1 MILLYILDVLMEA
14 LWTWAKTC
22 GIFYLISQLIGFPFS
37 WQLGTVFF
45 LVKLAVEYAISEAKE
60 SEGEISPEELE
71 DFLLALTED
80 AEFFELGGDGHDDHG
95 G

>member
-1 MILLYILDVLMEA
+1 MLFLYILMDA

-22 GIFYLISQLIGFPFS
+22 AIFYLISQLIGFPFS

-45 LVKLAVEYAISEAKE
+45 LVKLAVEYAISEDKE
-60 SEGEISPEELE
+60 SEGQISPEEME
-71 DFLLALTED
+71 EFLLALTQD
-80 AEFFELGGDGHDDHG
+80 AEIYELGGDDDDHG

>member
-1 MILLYILDVLMEA
+1 MLFLYILDLLMEA
-14 LWTWAKTC
+14 FWTWAKTC

-45 LVKLAVEYAISEAKE
+45 LVKLAVEYAISEDKE
-60 SEGEISPEELE
+60 SEGQISPEEME
-71 DFLLALTED
+71 EFLLALTED
-80 AEFFELGGDGHDDHG
+80 AEIYELGGDDDDHG

>member
-1 MILLYILDVLMEA
+1 MLFLYILDLLMEA

-45 LVKLAVEYAISEAKE
+45 LVKLAVEYAISEDKE
-60 SEGEISPEELE
+60 SEGQISPEEME
-71 DFLLALTED
+71 EFLLALTED
-80 AEFFELGGDGHDDHG
+80 AEIYELGGDDDDHG

>member
-1 MILLYILDVLMEA
+1 MLFLNILDLLMEA

-45 LVKLAVEYAISEAKE
+45 LVKLAVEYAISEDKE
-60 SEGEISPEELE
+60 SEGQISPEEME
-71 DFLLALTED
+71 EFLLALTQD
-80 AEFFELGGDGHDDHG
+80 AEIYELGGDDDDHG

>member
-1 MILLYILDVLMEA
+1 MLFLYILDLLMEA

-37 WQLGTVFF
+37 WQMGTVFF
-45 LVKLAVEYAISEAKE
+45 LVKLAVEYAISEDKE
-60 SEGEISPEELE
+60 SEGQISPEEME
-71 DFLLALTED
+71 EFLLALTED
-80 AEFFELGGDGHDDHG
+80 AEIYELGGDDDDHG

>member
-1 MILLYILDVLMEA
+1 MLFLYILDLLMEA

-45 LVKLAVEYAISEAKE
+45 LVKLAVEYAISEDKE
-60 SEGEISPEELE
+60 SEGQISPEEME
-71 DFLLALTED
+71 ESLLALTEA
-80 AEFFELGGDGHDDHG
+80 AEIYELGGDDDDHG

>member
-1 MILLYILDVLMEA
+1 MLFLYILDLLMEA

-45 LVKLAVEYAISEAKE
+45 LVKLAVEYAISEDKE
-60 SEGEISPEELE
+60 SEGQISPEEME
-71 DFLLALTED
+71 EFLLALTQD
-80 AEFFELGGDGHDDHG
+80 AEIYALGGDDDDHG

>member
-45 LVKLAVEYAISEAKE
+45 LVKLAVEYAISKDKE
-60 SEGEISPEELE
+60 SEGQISPEEME
-71 DFLLALTED
+71 EFLQALTQD
-80 AEFFELGGDGHDDHG
+80 AEIYELGGDDDDHG

>member
-1 MILLYILDVLMEA
+1 MLFLYILDLLMEA
-14 LWTWAKTC
+14 FWTWAKTC

-45 LVKLAVEYAISEAKE
+45 LVKLAVEYAISEDKE
-60 SEGEISPEELE
+60 SEGQISPEELE
-71 DFLLALTED
+71 EFLLALTQD
-80 AEFFELGGDGHDDHG
+80 AEIYELGGDDDDHG

>member
-1 MILLYILDVLMEA
+1 MLFLYILDILMDA

-22 GIFYLISQLIGFPFS
+22 AIFYLISQLIGFPFS

-45 LVKLAVEYAISEAKE
+45 LVKLAVEYAISEDKE
-60 SEGEISPEELE
+60 SEGQISPEEME
-71 DFLLALTED
+71 EFLLALTQD
-80 AEFFELGGDGHDDHG
+80 AEIYELGGDDDDHG

>member
-1 MILLYILDVLMEA
+1 MLFLYILNLLMEA

-22 GIFYLISQLIGFPFS
+22 GIFYLISQLIGFPFT

-45 LVKLAVEYAISEAKE
+45 LVKLAVEYAISEDKE
-60 SEGEISPEELE
+60 SEGQISPEEME
-71 DFLLALTED
+71 EFLLALTQD
-80 AEFFELGGDGHDDHG
+80 AEIYELGGDDDDHG

>member
-1 MILLYILDVLMEA
+1 MLFLYILNLLMEA

-22 GIFYLISQLIGFPFS
+22 AIFYLISQLIGFPFT

-45 LVKLAVEYAISEAKE
+45 LVKLAVEYAISEDEEPTAQ
-60 SEGEISPEELE
+60 ISPEELAE
-71 DFLLALTED
+71 ILRAGALD
-80 AEFFELGGDGHDDHG
+80 AEFHKLDGDGHDDHG

>member
-1 MILLYILDVLMEA
+1 MLFLYILDLLMEA
-14 LWTWAKTC
+14 LWTWSKTC

-45 LVKLAVEYAISEAKE
+45 LVKLAVEYAISEDKE
-60 SEGEISPEELE
+60 SEGQISPEEME
-71 DFLLALTED
+71 EFLLALTQD
-80 AEFFELGGDGHDDHG
+80 AEIYELGGDDDDHG

>member
-22 GIFYLISQLIGFPFS
+22 GIFYLISQLIGFPFG

-45 LVKLAVEYAISEAKE
+45 LVKLAAENAISVREEALLP
-60 SEGEISPEELE
+60 ISSEELA
-71 DFLLALTED
+71 DILHACAMD
-80 AEFFELGGDGHDDHG
+80 AEFSELDGDGHDDHG

>member
-1 MILLYILDVLMEA
+1 MLFLYILDLLMEA

-45 LVKLAVEYAISEAKE
+45 LVKLAVKYAISEDKE
-60 SEGEISPEELE
+60 SEGQISPEEME
-71 DFLLALTED
+71 EFLLALTQD
-80 AEFFELGGDGHDDHG
+80 AEIYELGGDDDDHG

>member
-1 MILLYILDVLMEA
+1 MLFLYILDLLMEA

-45 LVKLAVEYAISEAKE
+45 LVKLAVEYAISEDKE
-60 SEGEISPEELE
+60 SEGQISPEEME
-71 DFLLALTED
+71 EFLLALTED
-80 AEFFELGGDGHDDHG
+80 EEFFELGGDGHDDHG

>member
-1 MILLYILDVLMEA
+1 MLFLYILDLLMEA

-22 GIFYLISQLIGFPFS
+22 AIFYLISQLIGFPFS

-45 LVKLAVEYAISEAKE
+45 LVKLAVEYAISEDKE
-60 SEGEISPEELE
+60 SEGQISPEEME
-71 DFLLALTED
+71 EFLLALTQD
-80 AEFFELGGDGHDDHG
+80 AEIYELGGDDDDHG

>member
-1 MILLYILDVLMEA
+1 MLFLYILDLLMEA

-45 LVKLAVEYAISEAKE
+45 LVKLAVEYAISEDKD
-60 SEGEISPEELE
+60 SEGQISPEEME
-71 DFLLALTED
+71 EFLLALTQNTEIY
-80 AEFFELGGDGHDDHG
+80 ELGGDDNDHG

>member
-1 MILLYILDVLMEA
+1 MLFLYILDLLMEA
-14 LWTWAKTC
+14 FWTWAKTC

-45 LVKLAVEYAISEAKE
+45 LVKLAVEYAISEDKE
-60 SEGEISPEELE
+60 SEGQISPEEME
-71 DFLLALTED
+71 EFLLALTQD
-80 AEFFELGGDGHDDHG
+80 AEIYELGGDDDDHG

>member
-1 MILLYILDVLMEA
+1 MLFLYILDILMDA

-22 GIFYLISQLIGFPFS
+22 AIFYLISQLIGFPFS

-45 LVKLAVEYAISEAKE
+45 LVKLAVEYAISEDKE
-60 SEGEISPEELE
+60 SEGQISPEEME
-71 DFLLALTED
+71 EFLLALTED
-80 AEFFELGGDGHDDHG
+80 AEIYELGGDDDDHG

>member
-1 MILLYILDVLMEA
+1 MLFLYILDVLMEA

-45 LVKLAVEYAISEAKE
+45 LVKLAVEYAISEDKE
-60 SEGEISPEELE
+60 SEGQISPEEME
-71 DFLLALTED
+71 EFLQALTED
-80 AEFFELGGDGHDDHG
+80 AEIYELGGDDDDHG

>member
-1 MILLYILDVLMEA
+1 MLFLYILDLLMEA

-22 GIFYLISQLIGFPFS
+22 GMFYLISQLIGFPFS

-45 LVKLAVEYAISEAKE
+45 LVKLAVEYAISEDKE
-60 SEGEISPEELE
+60 SEGQISPEEME
-71 DFLLALTED
+71 EFLLALTED
-80 AEFFELGGDGHDDHG
+80 AEIYELGGDDDDHG

>member
-1 MILLYILDVLMEA
+1 MLFLYILDLLMEA
-14 LWTWAKTC
+14 FWTWAKTC

-45 LVKLAVEYAISEAKE
+45 LVKLAVEYAISEDKE
-60 SEGEISPEELE
+60 SEGQISPEEME
-71 DFLLALTED
+71 EFLQALTQD
-80 AEFFELGGDGHDDHG
+80 AEIYALGGDDDDHG

>member
-1 MILLYILDVLMEA
+1 MLFLYILDLLMEA
-14 LWTWAKTC
+14 LWTWPKTC

-45 LVKLAVEYAISEAKE
+45 LVKLAVEYAISEDKE
-60 SEGEISPEELE
+60 SEGQISPEEME
-71 DFLLALTED
+71 EFLLALTED
-80 AEFFELGGDGHDDHG
+80 AEIYELGGDDDDHG

>member
-1 MILLYILDVLMEA
+1 MLFLYILDLLMEA

-22 GIFYLISQLIGFPFS
+22 GIFYLISQLKGKPIS

-45 LVKLAVEYAISEAKE
+45 LVKLAVEYAISEDKE
-60 SEGEISPEELE
+60 SEGQISPEEME
-71 DFLLALTED
+71 EFLLALTED
-80 AEFFELGGDGHDDHG
+80 AEIYELGGDDDDHG

>member
-1 MILLYILDVLMEA
+1 MLFLYILDLLMEA

-37 WQLGTVFF
+37 WQMGTVFF
-45 LVKLAVEYAISEAKE
+45 LVKLAVEYAISEDKE
-60 SEGEISPEELE
+60 SEDQISPEEME
-71 DFLLALTED
+71 EFLLALTQD
-80 AEFFELGGDGHDDHG
+80 AEIYELGGDDDDHG

>member
-1 MILLYILDVLMEA
+1 MLFLYILDLLMEA

-22 GIFYLISQLIGFPFS
+22 GIFYLISQLIGFPFT

-45 LVKLAVEYAISEAKE
+45 LVKLAVEYAISEDEE
-60 SEGEISPEELE
+60 SEGQISPEEME
-71 DFLLALTED
+71 EFLLALTQD
-80 AEFFELGGDGHDDHG
+80 AEIYELGGDDDDHG

>member
-1 MILLYILDVLMEA
+1 MLVLYMLDLLMEA

-37 WQLGTVFF
+37 WQMGTVFF
-45 LVKLAVEYAISEAKE
+45 LVKLAVEYAISEDKE
-60 SEGEISPEELE
+60 SEGQISPEEME
-71 DFLLALTED
+71 EFLLALTED
-80 AEFFELGGDGHDDHG
+80 AEIYELGGDDDDHG

>member
-1 MILLYILDVLMEA
+1 MLFLYILDLLMEA

-45 LVKLAVEYAISEAKE
+45 LVKLAVEYAISADKE

-71 DFLLALTED
+71 EFLLALTQD
-80 AEFFELGGDGHDDHG
+80 AEIYALGGDDDDHG

>member
-1 MILLYILDVLMEA
+1 MLFLYILDLLMEA

-37 WQLGTVFF
+37 WQMGTGFF
-45 LVKLAVEYAISEAKE
+45 LVKLAVEYAISEDKE
-60 SEGEISPEELE
+60 SEGQISPEEME
-71 DFLLALTED
+71 EFLLALTED
-80 AEFFELGGDGHDDHG
+80 AEIYELGGDDDDHG

>member
-1 MILLYILDVLMEA
+1 MLFLYILDVLMEA

-22 GIFYLISQLIGFPFS
+22 GVFYLISQLIGFPFS

-45 LVKLAVEYAISEAKE
+45 LVKLAVEYAISEDKE

-80 AEFFELGGDGHDDHG
+80 AEFFELGGDGHDYHG

>member
-1 MILLYILDVLMEA
+1 MLFLYILDLLMEA
-14 LWTWAKTC
+14 FWTWAKTC

-45 LVKLAVEYAISEAKE
+45 LVKLAVEYAISEDKE

-71 DFLLALTED
+71 EFLLALTQD
-80 AEFFELGGDGHDDHG
+80 AEIYALGGDDDDHG

>member
-1 MILLYILDVLMEA
+1 MLFLYILDLLMEA

-45 LVKLAVEYAISEAKE
+45 LVKLAVEYAISEDKE
-60 SEGEISPEELE
+60 SEGQISPEELE
-71 DFLLALTED
+71 EFLQALTED

>member
-1 MILLYILDVLMEA
+1 MLFLYILDLLMEA

-22 GIFYLISQLIGFPFS
+22 GIFSLISQLIGFPFS

-45 LVKLAVEYAISEAKE
+45 LVKLAVEYAISEDKE
-60 SEGEISPEELE
+60 SEGQISPEEME
-71 DFLLALTED
+71 EFLLALTQD
-80 AEFFELGGDGHDDHG
+80 AEIYELGGDDDDHG

>member
-1 MILLYILDVLMEA
+1 MLFLYILDLLMEA

-22 GIFYLISQLIGFPFS
+22 GIFYLISQLIGFPFT

-45 LVKLAVEYAISEAKE
+45 LVKLAVEYAISEDKE
-60 SEGEISPEELE
+60 SEGQISPEEME
-71 DFLLALTED
+71 EFLLALTQD
-80 AEFFELGGDGHDDHG
+80 AEIYELGGDDDDHG

>member
-45 LVKLAVEYAISEAKE
+45 LVKLAVEYAISEDKE
-60 SEGEISPEELE
+60 SEGQISPEELK
-71 DFLLALTED
+71 DFLLALKED
-80 AEFFELGGDGHDDHG
+80 AEFFELGGDDDDHG

>member
-1 MILLYILDVLMEA
+1 MLFLYILDLLMEA

-22 GIFYLISQLIGFPFS
+22 GIFFLISQLIGFPFT

-45 LVKLAVEYAISEAKE
+45 LVKLAVEYAISEDKE
-60 SEGEISPEELE
+60 SEGQISPEEME
-71 DFLLALTED
+71 EFLLALTQD
-80 AEFFELGGDGHDDHG
+80 AEIYELGGDDDDHG

>member
-45 LVKLAVEYAISEAKE
+45 LVKLAVEYAISEDKE
-60 SEGEISPEELE
+60 SEGEIPPRGTGRIPAGL
-71 DFLLALTED
+71 D
-80 AEFFELGGDGHDDHG
+80 AGRRNL
-95 G
+95 

>member
-1 MILLYILDVLMEA
+1 MLFLYILDLLMEA
-14 LWTWAKTC
+14 FWTWAKTC

-45 LVKLAVEYAISEAKE
+45 LVKLAVEYAISEDKE
-60 SEGEISPEELE
+60 SEGQISPEELE
-71 DFLLALTED
+71 EFLQALTQD
-80 AEFFELGGDGHDDHG
+80 AEIYELGGDDDDHG

>member
-22 GIFYLISQLIGFPFS
+22 GIFYLIRQLIGYPFS

-45 LVKLAVEYAISEAKE
+45 LVKLGVEYAISEDKE
-60 SEGEISPEELE
+60 SEGQISPEEME
-71 DFLLALTED
+71 EFLLALTED
-80 AEFFELGGDGHDDHG
+80 AEIYELGGDDDDHG